1 MKEIRKKLSA
11 LLTDAGKS
19 AEYAYSGSDYD
30 ITGITDDTRSVSEGC
45 IFICVKGARF
55 DGHTAAAEMLEKGAA
70 AVVCDHDLG
79 LGDRQ
84 IVVSDTRK
92 FYGHL
97 TAAWFDHPE
106 KQLTLIGIT
115 GTNGKTTLATMVHD
129 ILSYTGEKTGLIG
142 TTGALIGNEPVER
155 DDSTP
160 TTPKVYELYKI
171 FRMMADEGCKYCVME
186 VSSFALEQNRIGPA
200 VYECAVFTNLTRDHL
215 DYHGTME
222 NYYQA
227 KKKLFTYHC
236 KCAFINTE
244 DSYGERLYNEISCP
258 KYSYG
263 LKGDTSIYASYI
275 KYSGGV
281 TKFWFC
287 CPGKSFPF
295 TLRMMGGYNILNATA
310 AIAVC
315 VQLKIPMEKITEA
328 MGCFKGVRGR
338 CEIIPT
344 GKDFFIVCDYAHSP
358 DALENMLP
366 SIKENT
372 EGRLI
377 CLFGCGG
384 DRDRTKRPLMA
395 KAAARFADYLIVT
408 SDNPRNEDPDAII
421 DEIMTGLEG
430 SDVPCDRITDRK
442 EAIFHAVRIA
452 RKGDVIVLAGKG
464 HEDYQVLAGNVHIH
478 FDEREICAQALD
490 FLDKISMTV
499 EEMAQACNGSC
510 ANIPDTSIKIAAD
523 RIKSDS
529 RKILPGDVFVA
540 YRGEKFD
547 GHDYVKDCTD
557 KGAVVN
563 VTDHEIEG
571 CPCIVAKDTVRAVLD
586 IAGHFRRKFSPV
598 LVGVTGSVGKTTTK
612 EMVALA
618 LSSKYN
624 TYKTPANRN
633 NEIGMPF
640 ALLEL
645 TPAYEAAVIE
655 MGMSHFGELERLS
668 RSSNPDICI
677 ITNIGWSHAENLGST
692 QEGVLKAKLEVLLGA
707 KPAAPLIVC
716 GDDPHLTPL
725 KNTITDRKVITCGIV
740 DKNCDYFAADI
751 ETSEEST
758 AFTVVKNGIRCESMT
773 LPCIGSHHITDAL
786 IATAAAEAAG
796 CDMAGIAE
804 KLSGFGLDGLR
815 QHKEYKKGQ
824 TVIIDCYNAA
834 PDSMKAALN
843 VLCDTKGARHIAVLG
858 DMLELGDLSPRLHK
872 EVGIYA
878 AQKGI
883 DLAVCYG
890 DNAKHIAEG
899 AKENGAEV
907 YYSSDKAEV
916 LDFLK
921 ANLRDNDAVLYK
933 ASRSMRMEDIIR
945 DYYGE

>member
-19 AEYAYSGSDYD
+19 AEYAYSGGDCD

-97 TAAWFDHPE
+97 TAAWFEHPE

-171 FRMMADEGCKYCVME
+171 FRMMADQGCKYCVME

-227 KKKLFTYHC
+227 KKKLFTDHC

-275 KYSGGV
+275 KHSGGV

-315 VQLKIPMEKITEA
+315 AQLKIPMEKITEA

-395 KAAARFADYLIVT
+395 KAAAQFADYLIVT

-430 SDVPCDRITDRK
+430 SEVPCDRITDRK

-478 FDEREICAQALD
+478 FDEREIVAQ
-490 FLDKISMTV
+490 
-499 EEMAQACNGSC
+499 G
-510 ANIPDTSIKIAAD
+510 
-523 RIKSDS
+523 
-529 RKILPGDVFVA
+529 
-540 YRGEKFD
+540 
-547 GHDYVKDCTD
+547 
-557 KGAVVN
+557 
-563 VTDHEIEG
+563 
-571 CPCIVAKDTVRAVLD
+571 
-586 IAGHFRRKFSPV
+586 
-598 LVGVTGSVGKTTTK
+598 
-612 EMVALA
+612 LA
-618 LSSKYN
+618 L
-624 TYKTPANRN
+624 
-633 NEIGMPF
+633 
-640 ALLEL
+640 
-645 TPAYEAAVIE
+645 
-655 MGMSHFGELERLS
+655 
-668 RSSNPDICI
+668 
-677 ITNIGWSHAENLGST
+677 
-692 QEGVLKAKLEVLLGA
+692 
-707 KPAAPLIVC
+707 
-716 GDDPHLTPL
+716 
-725 KNTITDRKVITCGIV
+725 
-740 DKNCDYFAADI
+740 
-751 ETSEEST
+751 
-758 AFTVVKNGIRCESMT
+758 
-773 LPCIGSHHITDAL
+773 
-786 IATAAAEAAG
+786 
-796 CDMAGIAE
+796 
-804 KLSGFGLDGLR
+804 LD
-815 QHKEYKKGQ
+815 
-824 TVIIDCYNAA
+824 
-834 PDSMKAALN
+834 
-843 VLCDTKGARHIAVLG
+843 
-858 DMLELGDLSPRLHK
+858 
-872 EVGIYA
+872 
-878 AQKGI
+878 
-883 DLAVCYG
+883 
-890 DNAKHIAEG
+890 
-899 AKENGAEV
+899 
-907 YYSSDKAEV
+907 
-916 LDFLK
+916 
-921 ANLRDNDAVLYK
+921 
-933 ASRSMRMEDIIR
+933 
-945 DYYGE
+945 

>member
-19 AEYAYSGSDYD
+19 AEYAYSGGDCD

-171 FRMMADEGCKYCVME
+171 FRMMADQGCKYCVME

-227 KKKLFTYHC
+227 KKKLFTDHC

-315 VQLKIPMEKITEA
+315 AQLKIPMEKITEA

-377 CLFGCGG
+377 CRL
-384 DRDRTKRPLMA
+384 RRRP
-395 KAAARFADYLIVT
+395 
-408 SDNPRNEDPDAII
+408 
-421 DEIMTGLEG
+421 
-430 SDVPCDRITDRK
+430 
-442 EAIFHAVRIA
+442 
-452 RKGDVIVLAGKG
+452 
-464 HEDYQVLAGNVHIH
+464 
-478 FDEREICAQALD
+478 
-490 FLDKISMTV
+490 
-499 EEMAQACNGSC
+499 
-510 ANIPDTSIKIAAD
+510 
-523 RIKSDS
+523 
-529 RKILPGDVFVA
+529 
-540 YRGEKFD
+540 
-547 GHDYVKDCTD
+547 
-557 KGAVVN
+557 
-563 VTDHEIEG
+563 
-571 CPCIVAKDTVRAVLD
+571 
-586 IAGHFRRKFSPV
+586 
-598 LVGVTGSVGKTTTK
+598 
-612 EMVALA
+612 
-618 LSSKYN
+618 
-624 TYKTPANRN
+624 
-633 NEIGMPF
+633 
-640 ALLEL
+640 
-645 TPAYEAAVIE
+645 
-655 MGMSHFGELERLS
+655 
-668 RSSNPDICI
+668 
-677 ITNIGWSHAENLGST
+677 
-692 QEGVLKAKLEVLLGA
+692 
-707 KPAAPLIVC
+707 
-716 GDDPHLTPL
+716 
-725 KNTITDRKVITCGIV
+725 
-740 DKNCDYFAADI
+740 
-751 ETSEEST
+751 
-758 AFTVVKNGIRCESMT
+758 
-773 LPCIGSHHITDAL
+773 
-786 IATAAAEAAG
+786 
-796 CDMAGIAE
+796 
-804 KLSGFGLDGLR
+804 
-815 QHKEYKKGQ
+815 
-824 TVIIDCYNAA
+824 
-834 PDSMKAALN
+834 
-843 VLCDTKGARHIAVLG
+843 
-858 DMLELGDLSPRLHK
+858 
-872 EVGIYA
+872 
-878 AQKGI
+878 
-883 DLAVCYG
+883 
-890 DNAKHIAEG
+890 
-899 AKENGAEV
+899 
-907 YYSSDKAEV
+907 
-916 LDFLK
+916 
-921 ANLRDNDAVLYK
+921 
-933 ASRSMRMEDIIR
+933 
-945 DYYGE
+945 

>member
-1 MKEIRKKLSA
+1 MER
-11 LLTDAGKS
+11 
-19 AEYAYSGSDYD
+19 
-30 ITGITDDTRSVSEGC
+30 
-45 IFICVKGARF
+45 IF
-55 DGHTAAAEMLEKGAA
+55 
-70 AVVCDHDLG
+70 
-79 LGDRQ
+79 
-84 IVVSDTRK
+84 
-92 FYGHL
+92 
-97 TAAWFDHPE
+97 P
-106 KQLTLIGIT
+106 
-115 GTNGKTTLATMVHD
+115 
-129 ILSYTGEKTGLIG
+129 
-142 TTGALIGNEPVER
+142 
-155 DDSTP
+155 DSTP

-171 FRMMADEGCKYCVME
+171 FRMMADQGCKYCVME

-227 KKKLFTYHC
+227 KKKLFTDHC

-315 VQLKIPMEKITEA
+315 AQLKIPMEKITEA

-395 KAAARFADYLIVT
+395 KAAAQFADYLIVT

-430 SDVPCDRITDRK
+430 SEVPCDRITDRK

-490 FLDKISMTV
+490 LLDKISMTV
-499 EEMAQACNGSC
+499 EEMAQACKGSC

-571 CPCIVAKDTVRAVLD
+571 CPCIVTKDTVRAVLD

-612 EMVALA
+612 QMTYAALCGFGE
-618 LSSKYN
+618 
-624 TYKTPANRN
+624 TIKTEGNQN
-633 NEIGMPF
+633 NELGMPRT
-640 ALLEL
+640 LMRIGVSTE
-645 TPAYEAAVIE
+645 YAVIE
-655 MGMSHFGELERLS
+655 MGMSHAGEIDRLA
-668 RSSNPDICI
+668 RAARPDVGI
-677 ITNIGWSHAENLGST
+677 ITCIGVSHIGNLGS
-692 QEGVLKAKLEVLLGA
+692 QENICKAKLEICNGLPEGAPLVLNYDDKFLRAAKLPTHVELACKEYALAKDSVVLLEQLRTID
-707 KPAAPLIVC
+707 KKRLKDKVC
-716 GDDPHLTPL
+716 HLDEDTLL
-725 KNTITDRKVITCGIV
+725 KIDR
-740 DKNCDYFAADI
+740 
-751 ETSEEST
+751 
-758 AFTVVKNGIRCESMT
+758 
-773 LPCIGSHHITDAL
+773 AL
-786 IATAAAEAAG
+786 EI
-796 CDMAGIAE
+796 
-804 KLSGFGLDGLR
+804 S
-815 QHKEYKKGQ
+815 
-824 TVIIDCYNAA
+824 
-834 PDSMKAALN
+834 
-843 VLCDTKGARHIAVLG
+843 
-858 DMLELGDLSPRLHK
+858 LEL
-872 EVGIYA
+872 IT
-878 AQKGI
+878 
-883 DLAVCYG
+883 
-890 DNAKHIAEG
+890 
-899 AKENGAEV
+899 
-907 YYSSDKAEV
+907 
-916 LDFLK
+916 
-921 ANLRDNDAVLYK
+921 
-933 ASRSMRMEDIIR
+933 
-945 DYYGE
+945 

>member
-19 AEYAYSGSDYD
+19 AEYAYSGSDCD
-30 ITGITDDTRSVSEGC
+30 ITDITDDTRNVSEGC

-55 DGHTAAAEMLEKGAA
+55 DGHTVAADMLAKGAA

-79 LGDRQ
+79 LGGRQ
-84 IVVSDTRK
+84 IITADTRK
-92 FYGHL
+92 FYGLL

-106 KQLTLIGIT
+106 KELTLVGIT

-129 ILSYTGEKTGLIG
+129 ILSYTGVKTGLIG

-160 TTPKVYELYKI
+160 TTPKVFELYKL
-171 FRMMADEGCKYCVME
+171 FRMMADKGCKYCVME

-227 KKKLFTYHC
+227 KKKLFTDHC
-236 KCAFINTE
+236 RYAFINTE

-315 VQLKIPMEKITEA
+315 AQLKIPMEKITEA

-395 KAAARFADYLIVT
+395 KAAAQYADYLIVT

-430 SDVPCDRITDRK
+430 SSVPCDRITDRK

-452 RKGDVIVLAGKG
+452 KKGDVIVLAGKG

-478 FDEREICAQALD
+478 FDEREICAEALE

-499 EEMAQACNGSC
+499 EEMADACGGKCVNV
-510 ANIPDTSIKIAAD
+510 PDTSVKTAAE

-529 RKILPGDVFVA
+529 RKIEAGDIFVA

-547 GHDYVKDCTD
+547 GHDYVADCTH
-557 KGAVVN
+557 KGAVVS

-571 CPCIVAKDTVRAVLD
+571 CPCIVANDTVRAVLN
-586 IAGHFRRKFSPV
+586 IAAHYRRKFSPV

-612 EMVALA
+612 EMIALA

-668 RSSNPDICI
+668 KTSSPDICI

-692 QEGVLKAKLEVLLGA
+692 QEGVLKAKLEILKGA
-707 KPAAPLIVC
+707 KPSAPLIVC
-716 GDDPHLTPL
+716 GDDPHLAPL
-725 KNTITDRKVITCGIV
+725 KETVTDRKVITCGIV
-740 DKNCDYFAADI
+740 NSECDYYAADI
-751 ETSEEST
+751 ETGEDTTS
-758 AFTVVKNGIRCESMT
+758 FTVVKNGVKCERIT

-786 IATAAAEAAG
+786 IAAAAAEAAG
-796 CDMAGIAE
+796 CELSGIAE

-815 QHKEYKKGQ
+815 QHKEHKNGQ

-843 VLCDTKGARHIAVLG
+843 VLCDTKAARHVAVLG
-858 DMLELGDLSPRLHK
+858 DMLELGDLSPALHR
-872 EVGIYA
+872 EVGEYA
-878 AQKGI
+878 AQKGVQ
-883 DLAVCYG
+883 LAVCYG
-890 DNAKHIAEG
+890 NNAKHIAEG
-899 AKENGAEV
+899 AKEYGAEAFF
-907 YYSSDKAEV
+907 SSDRAEI

-921 ANLRDNDAVLYK
+921 ANLKDGDAVLYK
-933 ASRSMRMEDIIR
+933 ASRSMHMEDIIR
-945 DYYGE
+945 DCYGE